1 MTLTTDELKTRWIY
15 EQDDGRISI
24 VIPVDKNLTLDEIK
38 SKSIPDGKTAYT
50 VTSDD
55 VPTDRSFRDAWTYT
69 P

>member
-38 SKSIPDGKTAYT
+38 SKSIPDGKTSYT